1 MNKIFKLITSISFL
15 FFSINA
21 ALSEEN
27 FFNEALKM
35 YQNEKYEDARFML
48 ERNIVFNPKDAKSYL
63 YLAKIYNHE
72 EDQNKEE
79 YNLETTLLI
88 EPNNEE
94 AILMLMK
101 IALKKSNYSK
111 VNDLSQTF
119 IKVCKKLCDENNEIQ
134 KSLKNIEPATMSLD
148 QNLNKILI
156 IDFGSQFTQLI
167 ARRIRELGVFSEIVS
182 HKKIKIKHIDK
193 SIKGIILSGGP
204 LNVYEINKYSF
215 DKKIINLSIPIL
227 GICFGHQILSKLNG
241 GRVKQSKHREFGLAN
256 IYKKN
261 ESLLIK
267 NFFNKQKSKKV
278 WMSHA
283 DQVSKLPKNF
293 KVIASSTNSKFAIVE
308 NKLNK
313 FYGIQF
319 HPEVTHTEN
328 GKKLISNF
336 IFLIC
341 KIKRN
346 WSSKDQKI
354 QLIKE
359 VKDQVGSEKVIC
371 ALSGGVDSSVV
382 AQLLNKA
389 IGKKLYCIFVNTGL
403 LRKNEEVQ
411 VVQTFKKRLKI
422 NLIYV
427 NAEKEFLKKLHNV
440 SDPEKK
446 RKIIGN
452 LFIKIFERYAKKI
465 KNVKFLAQGTLYP
478 DLIESRSVTGSQTS
492 KIKSHHNVGGLPKKM
507 KLKLVEPLKFL
518 FKDEVRKLG
527 LELNLNKDIISRHPF
542 PGPGLAIRM
551 PGLITN
557 EKIKILKEADYYF
570 IQALRDHGLY
580 HKIWQA
586 YAALLPVK
594 TVGVMGDNRTYEY
607 LCLLRAIT
615 SEDGMTADF
624 YEFKKSF
631 METISNKIVNSI
643 RGINRVV
650 YDITSKPPSTIELE

>member
-1 MNKIFKLITSISFL
+1 
-15 FFSINA
+15 
-21 ALSEEN
+21 
-27 FFNEALKM
+27 
-35 YQNEKYEDARFML
+35 
-48 ERNIVFNPKDAKSYL
+48 
-63 YLAKIYNHE
+63 
-72 EDQNKEE
+72 
-79 YNLETTLLI
+79 
-88 EPNNEE
+88 
-94 AILMLMK
+94 
-101 IALKKSNYSK
+101 
-111 VNDLSQTF
+111 
-119 IKVCKKLCDENNEIQ
+119 
-134 KSLKNIEPATMSLD
+134 MSLD

-167 ARRIRELGVFSEIVS
+167 ARRVRELGVFSEIVS
-182 HKKIKIKHIDK
+182 HKKIKLKDINN
-193 SIKGIILSGGP
+193 SIKGIVLSGGP
-204 LNVYEINKYSF
+204 LNVYQINKYSF
-215 DKKIINLSIPIL
+215 DKKILQLDIPVL

-256 IYKKN
+256 VYKKN
-261 ESLLIK
+261 NSFLTK
-267 NFFNKQKSKKV
+267 NFFENKKSKQV

-293 KVIASSTNSKFAIVE
+293 KVVASSTNSKFAIVE
-308 NKLNK
+308 NKFK
-313 FYGIQF
+313 KYYGVQF

-346 WSSKDQKI
+346 WSSKDQKN
-354 QLIKE
+354 QLIKNI
-359 VKDQVGSEKVIC
+359 KKQVGNKKVIC

-403 LRKNEEVQ
+403 LRKSEEIQ
-411 VVQTFKKRLKI
+411 VVQTFKKRLKM

-427 NAEKEFLKKLHNV
+427 NAEKEFLKKLKNV

-478 DLIESRSVTGSQTS
+478 DLIESKSVTGSQTS

-507 KLKLVEPLKFL
+507 NLKLVEPLKFL

-527 LELNLNKDIISRHPF
+527 LELKLSKEIISRHPF

-551 PGLITN
+551 PGKITY

-570 IQALRDHGLY
+570 IQALKDHGLY

-615 SEDGMTADF
+615 SYDGMTADY

-631 METISNKIVNSI
+631 MQSISNKIVNSI

-650 YDITSKPPSTIELE
+650 YDVTSKPPSTIELE

>member
-1 MNKIFKLITSISFL
+1 
-15 FFSINA
+15 
-21 ALSEEN
+21 
-27 FFNEALKM
+27 
-35 YQNEKYEDARFML
+35 
-48 ERNIVFNPKDAKSYL
+48 
-63 YLAKIYNHE
+63 
-72 EDQNKEE
+72 
-79 YNLETTLLI
+79 
-88 EPNNEE
+88 
-94 AILMLMK
+94 
-101 IALKKSNYSK
+101 
-111 VNDLSQTF
+111 
-119 IKVCKKLCDENNEIQ
+119 
-134 KSLKNIEPATMSLD
+134 MSLD
-148 QNLNKILI
+148 KNLNKILI

-167 ARRIRELGVFSEIVS
+167 ARRIRESGVYSEIIS
-182 HKKIKIKHIDK
+182 HKKVKNKNIDN

-204 LNVYEINKYSF
+204 LNVYQINKYSF
-215 DKKIINLSIPIL
+215 DKRIIENQIPVL

-241 GRVKQSKHREFGLAN
+241 GRVKQSKYREFGLAN
-256 IYKKN
+256 IRKKR
-261 ESLLIK
+261 ESILIK
-267 NFFNKQKSKKV
+267 NFFNKKNINKV

-283 DQVSKLPKNF
+283 DQVSRLPKNF
-293 KVIASSTNSKFAIVE
+293 NVIASSQNSKFAIIE
-308 NKLNK
+308 NKKKN
-313 FYGIQF
+313 FYGVQF

-328 GKKLISNF
+328 GKKLINNF

-354 QLIKE
+354 KLIKD
-359 VKDQVGSEKVIC
+359 VQNLVGKNKVIC

-389 IGKKLYCIFVNTGL
+389 IGKKLFCIFVNTGL
-403 LRKNEEVQ
+403 LRKNEEIQ
-411 VVQTFKKRLKI
+411 VVRTFKKKLKI

-427 NAEKEFLKKLHNV
+427 NAENEFLSKLKNV

-452 LFIKIFERYAKKI
+452 LFIKIFERYAKRI

-478 DLIESRSVTGSQTS
+478 DLIESKSVTGSQTS

-527 LELNLNKDIISRHPF
+527 LELKLSKEIISRHPF

-551 PGLITN
+551 PGIITK
-557 EKIKILKEADYYF
+557 EKIKILKEADNYF
-570 IQALRDHGLY
+570 IQALREHNLY
-580 HKIWQA
+580 NKIWQA

-624 YEFKKSF
+624 YDFKKSF
-631 METISNKIVNSI
+631 IQMISNKIVNSI
-643 RGINRVV
+643 RGVNRVV
-650 YDITSKPPSTIELE
+650 YDVTSKPPSTIELE

>member
-1 MNKIFKLITSISFL
+1 
-15 FFSINA
+15 
-21 ALSEEN
+21 
-27 FFNEALKM
+27 
-35 YQNEKYEDARFML
+35 
-48 ERNIVFNPKDAKSYL
+48 
-63 YLAKIYNHE
+63 
-72 EDQNKEE
+72 
-79 YNLETTLLI
+79 
-88 EPNNEE
+88 
-94 AILMLMK
+94 
-101 IALKKSNYSK
+101 
-111 VNDLSQTF
+111 
-119 IKVCKKLCDENNEIQ
+119 
-134 KSLKNIEPATMSLD
+134 MSLD
-148 QNLNKILI
+148 QNLDKILI

-167 ARRIRELGVFSEIVS
+167 ARRIRELGVFSEIIS
-182 HKKIKIKHIDK
+182 HKKIKIKDVDG
-193 SIKGIILSGGP
+193 SIRGIILSGGP
-204 LNVYEINKYSF
+204 LNVDQINKYSF
-215 DKKIINLSIPIL
+215 DKKIINSNIPIL
-227 GICFGHQILSKLNG
+227 GICFGHQMLSKLNG
-241 GRVKQSKHREFGLAN
+241 GKVKQSKHREFGLAN

-261 ESLLIK
+261 ESLLTK
-267 NFFNKQKSKKV
+267 NFFNKQKFKKV

-293 KVIASSTNSKFAIVE
+293 KVVASSTNSKFAIVE
-308 NKLNK
+308 NKLK
-313 FYGIQF
+313 KSYGIQF

-411 VVQTFKKRLKI
+411 VVHTFKKRLKM

-478 DLIESRSVTGSQTS
+478 DLIESKSVTGSQTS

-507 KLKLVEPLKFL
+507 KLTLVEPLKFL

-527 LELNLNKDIISRHPF
+527 LELNLSKDIISRHPF

-631 METISNKIVNSI
+631 MQTISNKIVNSI

-650 YDITSKPPSTIELE
+650 YDVTSKPPSTIELE

>member
-1 MNKIFKLITSISFL
+1 
-15 FFSINA
+15 
-21 ALSEEN
+21 
-27 FFNEALKM
+27 
-35 YQNEKYEDARFML
+35 
-48 ERNIVFNPKDAKSYL
+48 
-63 YLAKIYNHE
+63 
-72 EDQNKEE
+72 
-79 YNLETTLLI
+79 
-88 EPNNEE
+88 
-94 AILMLMK
+94 
-101 IALKKSNYSK
+101 
-111 VNDLSQTF
+111 
-119 IKVCKKLCDENNEIQ
+119 
-134 KSLKNIEPATMSLD
+134 MSLD
-148 QNLNKILI
+148 KNLNKILI

-167 ARRIRELGVFSEIVS
+167 ARRIRESGVYSEIIS
-182 HKKIKIKHIDK
+182 HKKVKNKNIDN

-204 LNVYEINKYSF
+204 LNVYQINKYSF
-215 DKKIINLSIPIL
+215 DKRIIENQIPVL

-241 GRVKQSKHREFGLAN
+241 GRVKQSKYREFGLAN
-256 IYKKN
+256 ISKKR
-261 ESLLIK
+261 ESILTK
-267 NFFNKQKSKKV
+267 NFFNKKNINKV

-293 KVIASSTNSKFAIVE
+293 NVIASSQNSKFAIIE
-308 NKLNK
+308 NKKKN
-313 FYGIQF
+313 FYGVQF

-328 GKKLISNF
+328 GKKLINNF

-354 QLIKE
+354 RLIKD
-359 VKDQVGSEKVIC
+359 VQNLVGKNKVIC

-389 IGKKLYCIFVNTGL
+389 IGKKLFCIFVNTGL
-403 LRKNEEVQ
+403 LRKNEEIQ
-411 VVQTFKKRLKI
+411 VVKTFKKKLKI

-427 NAEKEFLKKLHNV
+427 NAENEFLRKLNNV

-452 LFIKIFERYAKKI
+452 LFIKIFERYAKRI

-478 DLIESRSVTGSQTS
+478 DLIESKSVTGSQTS

-527 LELNLNKDIISRHPF
+527 LELKLSKEIISRHPF

-551 PGLITN
+551 PGIITK
-557 EKIKILKEADYYF
+557 EKIKILKEADNYF
-570 IQALRDHGLY
+570 IQALRDHNLY
-580 HKIWQA
+580 NKIWQA

-624 YEFKKSF
+624 YDFKKSF
-631 METISNKIVNSI
+631 IQMISNKIVNSI
-643 RGINRVV
+643 RGVNRVV
-650 YDITSKPPSTIELE
+650 YDVTSKPPSTIELE

>member
-1 MNKIFKLITSISFL
+1 
-15 FFSINA
+15 
-21 ALSEEN
+21 
-27 FFNEALKM
+27 
-35 YQNEKYEDARFML
+35 
-48 ERNIVFNPKDAKSYL
+48 
-63 YLAKIYNHE
+63 
-72 EDQNKEE
+72 
-79 YNLETTLLI
+79 
-88 EPNNEE
+88 
-94 AILMLMK
+94 
-101 IALKKSNYSK
+101 
-111 VNDLSQTF
+111 
-119 IKVCKKLCDENNEIQ
+119 
-134 KSLKNIEPATMSLD
+134 MSLD
-148 QNLNKILI
+148 QNLDKILI

-167 ARRIRELGVFSEIVS
+167 ARRIRELGVFSEIIS
-182 HKKIKIKHIDK
+182 HKKIKLKDIDET
-193 SIKGIILSGGP
+193 IKGIILSGGP
-204 LNVYEINKYSF
+204 LNVYQINKYSF
-215 DKKIINLSIPIL
+215 DKSIINLNIPIL
-227 GICFGHQILSKLNG
+227 GICFGHQMLSKLNG

-256 IYKKN
+256 IHKKN
-261 ESLLIK
+261 ESLLIS

-308 NKLNK
+308 NKLKK

-411 VVQTFKKRLKI
+411 VVQTFKKRLKM

-427 NAEKEFLKKLHNV
+427 NAEKEFLKKLNNV

-478 DLIESRSVTGSQTS
+478 DLIESKSVTGSQTS

-527 LELNLNKDIISRHPF
+527 LELNLSKDIISRHPF

-551 PGLITN
+551 PGMITN
-557 EKIKILKEADYYF
+557 DKIKILKEADYYF
-570 IQALRDHGLY
+570 IQALKDHGLY

-631 METISNKIVNSI
+631 METISNQIVNSI

>member
-1 MNKIFKLITSISFL
+1 
-15 FFSINA
+15 
-21 ALSEEN
+21 
-27 FFNEALKM
+27 
-35 YQNEKYEDARFML
+35 
-48 ERNIVFNPKDAKSYL
+48 
-63 YLAKIYNHE
+63 
-72 EDQNKEE
+72 
-79 YNLETTLLI
+79 
-88 EPNNEE
+88 
-94 AILMLMK
+94 
-101 IALKKSNYSK
+101 
-111 VNDLSQTF
+111 
-119 IKVCKKLCDENNEIQ
+119 
-134 KSLKNIEPATMSLD
+134 MSLD
-148 QNLNKILI
+148 KSLNKILI

-167 ARRIRELGVFSEIVS
+167 ARRIRELGVFSEIIS
-182 HKKIKIKHIDK
+182 HKKIKNKNID
-193 SIKGIILSGGP
+193 STIKGIILSGGP
-204 LNVYEINKYSF
+204 LNVYQIGKYSF
-215 DKKIINLSIPIL
+215 DKKIIENNIPVL

-241 GRVKQSKHREFGLAN
+241 GKVKQSKHREFGLAK

-261 ESLLIK
+261 DSLLVK
-267 NFFNKQKSKKV
+267 NFFNNKKSKEV

-283 DQVSKLPKNF
+283 DQVYKLPKGF
-293 KVIASSTNSKFAIVE
+293 KVIASTLNSKFAMIE
-308 NKLNK
+308 NNQKNY
-313 FYGIQF
+313 YGVQF

-341 KIKRN
+341 KVKKN
-346 WSSKDQKI
+346 WSSKDQKMK
-354 QLIKE
+354 LIKDI
-359 VKDQVGSEKVIC
+359 KDQVCRDKVIC

-389 IGKKLYCIFVNTGL
+389 IGKNLFCIFVNTGL
-403 LRKNEEVQ
+403 LRKNEEIQ
-411 VVQTFKKRLKI
+411 VVETFKKRLKI

-427 NAEKEFLKKLHNV
+427 DAENEFINKLSNI

-465 KNVKFLAQGTLYP
+465 KSVKFLAQGTLYP

-507 KLKLVEPLKFL
+507 KFKLVEPLKFL

-527 LELNLNKDIISRHPF
+527 LELNLNKEIISRHPF

-551 PGLITN
+551 PGIITK
-557 EKIKILKEADYYF
+557 EKIKILKEADHYF
-570 IQALRDHGLY
+570 IKALRDHNLY

-631 METISNKIVNSI
+631 IQEISNKIVNSI

-650 YDITSKPPSTIELE
+650 YDVTSKPPSTIELE